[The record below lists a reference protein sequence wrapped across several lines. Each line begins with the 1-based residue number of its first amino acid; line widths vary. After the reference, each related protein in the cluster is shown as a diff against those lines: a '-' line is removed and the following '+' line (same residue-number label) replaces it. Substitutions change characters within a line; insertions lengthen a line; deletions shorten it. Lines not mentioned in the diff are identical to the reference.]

1 MQRRSIVDGTF
12 DQYVHEQNGFTV
24 TRIACIG
31 LDFWFVSGL
40 ITPHNAAVITW
51 VLRSLCQDHTS
62 KKSACGHAGSGGLCL
77 GNF

>member
-1 MQRRSIVDGTF
+1 MAPLISTSMSRMVLQSPA
-12 DQYVHEQNGFTV
+12 
-24 TRIACIG
+24 IACIG

-62 KKSACGHAGSGGLCL
+62 KKSACGHAGSEGLCL